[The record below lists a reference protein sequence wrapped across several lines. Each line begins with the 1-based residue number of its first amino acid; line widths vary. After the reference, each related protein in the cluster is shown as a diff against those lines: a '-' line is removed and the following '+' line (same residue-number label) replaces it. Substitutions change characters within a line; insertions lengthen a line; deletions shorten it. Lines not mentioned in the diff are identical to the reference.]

1 MKIAVVGSRKAPPDA
16 AVRILK
22 QLPPQIT
29 EMISGG
35 ADGIDTAAQ
44 EVART
49 LGIPMRIIAPD
60 YEQYGRQAPLVR
72 NREIIAC
79 ADEVLAFW
87 NGSSKGTQYVIAEC
101 IKQGKPVRVI
111 PL

>member
-1 MKIAVVGSRKAPPDA
+1 MKIAVVGSRNAPPNA
-16 AVRILK
+16 AVLILK
-22 QLPPQIT
+22 QLPSQIT

-35 ADGIDTAAQ
+35 ADGIDSAAQ
-44 EVART
+44 EVAQT
-49 LGIPMRIIAPD
+49 LGIPLHVISPD

-87 NGSSKGTQYVIAEC
+87 DGKSKGTQYVIAEC